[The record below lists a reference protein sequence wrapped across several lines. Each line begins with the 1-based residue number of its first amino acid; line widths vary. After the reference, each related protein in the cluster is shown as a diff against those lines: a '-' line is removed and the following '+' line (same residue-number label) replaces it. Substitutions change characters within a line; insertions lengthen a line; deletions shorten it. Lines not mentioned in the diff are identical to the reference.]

1 MRSIAVRPVFVVAT
15 TFVPAV
21 IAGLMVAASTA
32 RGYGAV
38 AMDRFL
44 ADLVW
49 PAALVLTP
57 LGFAHKAVDACIR
70 PQVSEADV
78 ALASRQRQHRPL
90 SPTDDAWHEAA
101 LAEHGAP
108 EPGRVR
114 AGFGR
119 RTASPSGRRTP
130 R

>member
-1 MRSIAVRPVFVVAT
+1 MRPDAVRPVFVVAI

-21 IAGLMVAASTA
+21 IAGMMVAASTA
-32 RGYGAV
+32 PSYGAV

-57 LGFAHKAVDACIR
+57 LGFVHKAVAACIR
-70 PQVSEADV
+70 PHVSEAEG
-78 ALASRQRQHRPL
+78 ALASRQRRHRLL
-90 SPTDDAWHEAA
+90 SPTGDARHEAA
-101 LAEHGAP
+101 LAEHRAP

-119 RTASPSGRRTP
+119 RTASPYGRRTP